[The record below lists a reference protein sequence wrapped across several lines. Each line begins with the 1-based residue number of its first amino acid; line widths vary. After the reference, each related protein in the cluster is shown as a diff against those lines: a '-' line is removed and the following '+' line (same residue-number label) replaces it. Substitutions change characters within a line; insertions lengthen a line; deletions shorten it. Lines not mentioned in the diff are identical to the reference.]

1 MESKHGGARKGA
13 GKPAQFDKP
22 MKRREV
28 TLDEETINFYL
39 AIGKGNLS
47 KGIRQYWRSLTQRVH
62 DVCPSC
68 AGEKQVID
76 EDGTVWFCGIC
87 GGTGKRR

>member
-1 MESKHGGARKGA
+1 MAKHGGSRKGS
-13 GKPAQFDKP
+13 GKKTEFEKP

-47 KGIRQYWRSLTQRVH
+47 KGIRQFWRGSAPKVPPKSQ
-62 DVCPSC
+62 
-68 AGEKQVID
+68 I
-76 EDGTVWFCGIC
+76 
-87 GGTGKRR
+87 

>member
-1 MESKHGGARKGA
+1 MAKHGGSRKGS
-13 GKPAQFDKP
+13 GKKTEFEKP

-47 KGIRQYWRSLTQRVH
+47 KGIRQYWRGITQRE
-62 DVCPSC
+62 P
-68 AGEKQVID
+68 
-76 EDGTVWFCGIC
+76 DG
-87 GGTGKRR
+87 GKSAKK